1 LGFALEMVQA
11 DTIVRHRK
19 LIGDII
25 KRFEDRGL
33 KVAALHMVTAEE
45 ETLNKHYPL
54 SDRDYITS
62 LGHVDTTN
70 MNDEEKEELYQ
81 KNYKIVENLQTYM
94 ASGPVVKIVFEA
106 ENAVA
111 LVREIV
117 GKTDPAK
124 SPEGSIRGDLG
135 IDSFAKA
142 DEEHRSVENLV
153 HASGTVD
160 EANQEIALWFP
171 EVLGY

>member
-1 LGFALEMVQA
+1 MERTLVIIKPDGVK
-11 DTIVRHRK
+11 RN
-19 LIGDII
+19 LIGEII

-33 KVAALHMVTAEE
+33 KVAAMHLVTAEQ

-54 SDRDYITS
+54 SDREYVTG
-62 LGHVDTTN
+62 LGHTDTSE
-70 MNDEEKEELYQ
+70 MSDGEKEELYQ
-81 KNYKIVENLQTYM
+81 KNYKIVDNLQKYM
-94 ASGPVVKIVFEA
+94 AGGPIVKMILEA
-106 ENAVA
+106 DDAVA

-124 SPEGSIRGDLG
+124 SPAGSIRGDLG
-135 IDSFAKA
+135 EDSFAKA
-142 DEEHRSVENLV
+142 DEESRSVYNLV

-160 EANQEIALWFP
+160 EANREIALWFP

>member
-1 LGFALEMVQA
+1 MEQTLVIIKPDGVK
-11 DTIVRHRK
+11 RN

-33 KVAALHMVTAEE
+33 KVVAMHMITANEE
-45 ETLNKHYPL
+45 LLNKHYPL
-54 SDRDYITS
+54 NDRDYITS
-62 LGHVDTTN
+62 LGHVDTSA
-70 MNDEEKEELYQ
+70 MNDDQKEELYQ
-81 KNYKIVENLQTYM
+81 KNYKIVDNLQKYV
-94 ASGPVVKIVFEA
+94 ASGPVVKIIFEA
-106 ENAVA
+106 DNAVA

-117 GKTDPAK
+117 GKTDPAA

-135 IDSFAKA
+135 TDSFAKA
-142 DEEHRSVENLV
+142 DTERRSVENLV

-160 EANQEIALWFP
+160 EAGHEIALWFP